1 MGIIE
6 DIIARTLRRMERDLS
21 EIKNIRRIDFVDLFP
36 TSESHRKMLDE
47 EAMREGKIIEETEC
61 LFIKQSNSDQIRR
74 PVFFE
79 GKIFRRDEKKLG
91 GGGRF

>member
-47 EAMREGKIIEETEC
+47 EAMRKGKIIEETERGNVYLLNNSIYLIC
-61 LFIKQSNSDQIRR
+61 LLYKEKLIFETKHFFQS
-74 PVFFE
+74 
-79 GKIFRRDEKKLG
+79 GY
-91 GGGRF
+91 

>member
-47 EAMREGKIIEETEC
+47 QIADVEYYEGRQP
-61 LFIKQSNSDQIRR
+61 L
-74 PVFFE
+74 
-79 GKIFRRDEKKLG
+79 L
-91 GGGRF
+91 RFMVGA